1 MISIKGVNKNFDS
14 TQVLKD
20 INIEIDKGEIF
31 GLVGHSG
38 AGKSTLLRCIN
49 GLENYNEGSI
59 LVDNKEVKNLN
70 QKEIREFRKNL
81 GMIFQHFSL
90 LERLTVY
97 ENIAL
102 P

>member
-1 MISIKGVNKNFDS
+1 MISLKGVNKNFDS

-49 GLENYNEGSI
+49 VL
-59 LVDNKEVKNLN
+59 
-70 QKEIREFRKNL
+70 
-81 GMIFQHFSL
+81 
-90 LERLTVY
+90 
-97 ENIAL
+97 
-102 P
+102 

>member
-1 MISIKGVNKNFDS
+1 MISLKGVNKNFDS

-59 LVDNKEVKNLN
+59 LVDNKEVKSLN
-70 QKEIREFRKNL
+70 GL
-81 GMIFQHFSL
+81 SL
-90 LERLTVY
+90 RLLRHKR
-97 ENIAL
+97 I
-102 P
+102 

>member
-1 MISIKGVNKNFDS
+1 MISLKGVNKNFDS

-49 GLENYNEGSI
+49 GLENYN
-59 LVDNKEVKNLN
+59 
-70 QKEIREFRKNL
+70 
-81 GMIFQHFSL
+81 
-90 LERLTVY
+90 
-97 ENIAL
+97 
-102 P
+102 

>member
-14 TQVLKD
+14 TLVLKD

-81 GMIFQHFSL
+81 
-90 LERLTVY
+90 
-97 ENIAL
+97 
-102 P
+102 